1 MKGIA
6 LTLLSLTL
14 ACSSAGVASNTP
26 NCDSVFGRDWA
37 MNLGHEEESSSNLDS
52 NKCVSIDVTWCC
64 AL

>member
-14 ACSSAGVASNTP
+14 LACSSEVESNTP
-26 NCDSVFGRDWA
+26 NCDKVFGKDWGT
-37 MNLGHEEESSSNLDS
+37 NLGSEAESSYNLDS
-52 NKCVSIDVTWCC
+52 DKCISIDVTWCC